1 MMKRLKKD
9 GFDTILL
16 TNDNELVH
24 CYCNELPQIY
34 NTDKNIGL
42 LLLT

>member
-1 MMKRLKKD
+1 MIKRLKKD
-9 GFDTILL
+9 GIKSILL
-16 TNDNELVH
+16 ANELVH

-42 LLLT
+42 LLLI